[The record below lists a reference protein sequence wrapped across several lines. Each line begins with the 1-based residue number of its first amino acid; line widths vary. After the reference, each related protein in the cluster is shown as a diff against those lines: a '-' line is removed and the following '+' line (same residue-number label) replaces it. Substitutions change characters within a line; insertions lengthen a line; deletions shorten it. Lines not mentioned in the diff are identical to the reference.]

1 MERKLIL
8 AAALLSLMS
17 CDTSAAAC
25 AASKDR
31 LITIYDKRMVLASLR
46 DAKKLGKKKFKAI
59 DDMLVEEQELA
70 FMTYTKRCNLS
81 K

>member
-1 MERKLIL
+1 MEKNLIMG
-8 AAALLSLMS
+8 AALLTLMS

-31 LITIYDKRMVLASLR
+31 LISIYDKRLVLKSLR
-46 DAKKLGKKKFKAI
+46 DAEKLGKQKFKAI
-59 DDMLVEEQELA
+59 DDMLAEEQELA
-70 FMTYTKRCNLS
+70 FTTYTKRCNLP